1 MAFNPNNP
9 SLGLSAFSSY
19 SGYTDVVS
27 KKFVT
32 STNVKTGGTNIGDVA
47 VSAIDDPTYLGFTLY
62 FDPLSPLFNLDKTV
76 GSDTAYSYLLGT
88 FDSPVRANYLKA
100 FVDTLFSINKN
111 FSYYFQTVEGLDRLW
126 KVGSTFGEDPY
137 IGGDEAIIKIGCLEA
152 LDMKITAMMDL
163 YRAAI
168 YDFENRRIVVPVNL
182 RQFDVTIY
190 VHEIRRFKTA
200 AEKIVALGMSDTMLP
215 DPNNFSLIAPS
226 LRASVEAGATK
237 QEFKDTAKFVNENTA
252 QISFNLQFCEF
263 IPEESSAV
271 FENVSNLAGEI
282 ASQKIAWKYETL
294 TEKGSFPSLSFD
306 ISDSA
311 ANGLGG
317 SNAPDGNA
325 AKWMQ
330 AAKNFANVM
339 ATSALASASTGLA
352 AGINKTAF
360 GNSQNLVGSSS
371 SQLASIAATVQSV
384 DGVLRLGEIAAKNA
398 ARNLINKGILSLTN
412 PLGSAPPPG
421 PPLETYNAFK

>member
-1 MAFNPNNP
+1 MALNPNNP

-62 FDPLSPLFNLDKTV
+62 FNPLSPLFNLDKTV

-126 KVGSTFGEDPY
+126 KVGSSFDDPY

-190 VHEIRRFKTA
+190 IHEIRRFKTA
-200 AEKIVALGMSDTMLP
+200 AEKIVSLGMSDTLLP

-226 LRASVEAGATK
+226 LRAYFEVARK
-237 QEFKDTAKFVNENTA
+237 QEFKDTAKFVNDNTA

-263 IPEESSAV
+263 LPEESSAV
-271 FENVSNLAGEI
+271 FEKVSNIAGET
-282 ASQKIAWKYETL
+282 ASQTIAWKYETL

-306 ISDSA
+306 VSDAA

-325 AKWMQ
+325 VKWLQ
-330 AAKNFANVM
+330 AAKNFANVL
-339 ATSALASASTGLA
+339 ATSALASASTGIA

-360 GNSQNLVGSSS
+360 GSSLTGNSA

-384 DGVLRLGEIAAKNA
+384 DGVLRLGEIAARNA
-398 ARNLINKGILSLTN
+398 ARSVIDKGKLSLIN
-412 PLGSAPPPG
+412 PLGSARPPG
-421 PPLETYNAFK
+421 PPLEEYNIFK